1 MLIPHILEV
10 PLESVVPALSSL
22 NDTES
27 APMLAL
33 QCDESPVTSAGV
45 VVESRVLSDSLQPH
59 GSPAGSSCS
68 WDFPGKKTGVTC
80 HFLVV
85 K

>member
-1 MLIPHILEV
+1 MLIPNILEV

-33 QCDESPVTSAGV
+33 QCEESPVKSGGV
-45 VVESRVLSDSLQPH
+45 VVESLSP
-59 GSPAGSSCS
+59 
-68 WDFPGKKTGVTC
+68 V
-80 HFLVV
+80 
-85 K
+85 

>member
-1 MLIPHILEV
+1 MAKQASWETLYSGDVMLIPHILEV

-33 QCDESPVTSAGV
+33 QCDESPVNSGGV
-45 VVESRVLSDSLQPH
+45 VMESLSP
-59 GSPAGSSCS
+59 
-68 WDFPGKKTGVTC
+68 V
-80 HFLVV
+80 
-85 K
+85 